1 MSNRIG
7 KYPTSSSYDV
17 EFMVLELRLQR
28 ISRQI
33 GTKRAEGVVCRRC
46 TCVCFVAGLEEA
58 AHTRVRMLQLAPCCK
73 SEDPIWHQVHGEWSA
88 KCMFFLLCFQS
99 NMETCRPIW
108 SSLLMQ
114 GTSQWP
120 VVVLSGSVTLEPAM
134 HAPGAGMHGVGPDYT
149 LQTDPDPP
157 PRWL

>member
-1 MSNRIG
+1 MSNRIR

-17 EFMVLELRLQR
+17 EFTVLELRLQR

-88 KCMFFLLCFQS
+88 KCVFPSLFPKQYG
-99 NMETCRPIW
+99 NMQAHLE
-108 SSLLMQ
+108 Q
-114 GTSQWP
+114 TSDAGDQP
-120 VVVLSGSVTLEPAM
+120 VACGSAEWVGNPGDS
-134 HAPGAGMHGVGPDYT
+134 HAHSWCGHAWCGP
-149 LQTDPDPP
+149 
-157 PRWL
+157 